1 MNGTNQKLRM
11 AVTALGVAAGLSA
24 MFAWAAGGQD
34 IVEAE
39 KPAALT
45 VHIDGHGGGG
55 IAKKLNEM
63 HAQMARDGWQFADM
77 EPHTENGD
85 TEGVWV
91 TYTKP

>member
-1 MNGTNQKLRM
+1 MNSTNQKIRTTVAM
-11 AVTALGVAAGLSA
+11 LGVAAGLSA
-24 MFAWAAGGQD
+24 MFARADGGQ

-63 HAQMARDGWQFADM
+63 HAQMARDGWEFADM